1 MATPIA
7 AARSRLR
14 CATLSSLE
22 TRARAGGA
30 SPHEL
35 PCHGSWCPYSTG
47 SATVLAALPP
57 VSSLLS
63 WGTAY
68 VIVIWTI
75 RLGSIVFVPLRR
87 SPQAAASWLL
97 LIVFL
102 PIPGLLIYL
111 AIGRPTF
118 PKWRADRFAKL
129 APFFVDTANRL
140 AEHAP
145 SGDGNAQDIIDLATR
160 LGGLPAVGG
169 IKIEFLDDYDD
180 MIERLLADIDAAR
193 QHVRLLVYIFAD
205 DCTGRK
211 VVAALARAVARGV
224 ACNVLLDPVGS
235 RPWRRQT
242 LAVLRRAGVDARE
255 TLPVA
260 LWRPR
265 DRDDMRNHRKLF
277 IIDGL
282 IGYAGSQNLI
292 AKDFRPGIINQE
304 MEVRVT
310 GPVVAAMTS
319 IFIADWFMETQ
330 VMLEAAVVVPQPDGT
345 TVGQLLP
352 SGETY
357 RLSGFE
363 TLLVWQI
370 HSARERVVL
379 TTPYFIPDAALIN
392 AMRTAVARGVEV
404 VLIVSAVI
412 DQKLVRLA
420 QCSYYDELMSAGVRI
435 YRFGHYLLHAK
446 NVSIDGRLGIV
457 GSSNVDVRSFKLNE
471 EVSLLLF
478 DTRTVTELEALQSQ
492 AEAKSEAIDLKAWRQ
507 RPKLHQVGEGLAR
520 LVSPLL

>member
-1 MATPIA
+1 VI
-7 AARSRLR
+7 
-14 CATLSSLE
+14 
-22 TRARAGGA
+22 
-30 SPHEL
+30 
-35 PCHGSWCPYSTG
+35 
-47 SATVLAALPP
+47 AALPP
-57 VSSLLS
+57 ISSLLS

-102 PIPGLLIYL
+102 PIPGLLVYL

-129 APFFVDTANRL
+129 TPFFVDTANRL
-140 AEHAP
+140 DEHAP
-145 SGDGNAQDIIDLATR
+145 SGVGTAQDIIDLATR

-169 IKIEFLDDYDD
+169 NKIEFLDDYDE
-180 MIERLLADIDAAR
+180 MIDRLLADIDMAR
-193 QHVRLLVYIFAD
+193 QHVRLLVYIFVD

-211 VVAALARAVARGV
+211 IVAALARAVARGV

-235 RPWRRQT
+235 RSWRRRT
-242 LAVLRRAGVDARE
+242 LTALRRAGVDARE
-255 TLPVA
+255 TLPVT

-265 DRDDMRNHRKLF
+265 DRNDMRNHRKLF

-292 AKDFRPGIINQE
+292 AKDFRPRITNLE

-319 IFIADWFMETQ
+319 IFVADWFMETEI
-330 VMLEAAVVVPQPDGT
+330 MLEAAIVVPQPTGT
-345 TVGQLLP
+345 TVSQLLP

-370 HSARERVVL
+370 HNARQRIIL
-379 TTPYFIPDAALIN
+379 TTPYFIPDAALIS
-392 AMRTAVARGVEV
+392 AMRTAVARSVEV
-404 VLIVSAVI
+404 VLIVSAVA

-420 QCSYYDELMSAGVRI
+420 QCSYYDDLLSAGVHI
-435 YRFGHYLLHAK
+435 YLFGHYLLHAK
-446 NVSIDGRLGIV
+446 NVSIDSRLGIV
-457 GSSNVDVRSFKLNE
+457 GSSNVDIRSFKLNE

-478 DTRTVTELEALQSQ
+478 DAPTIAELEAHQAHAIVQSQ
-492 AEAKSEAIDLKAWRQ
+492 AIDLQTWR
-507 RPKLHQVGEGLAR
+507 RRSTLHRVGEGLAR
-520 LVSPLL
+520 LISPLL